1 MTLKIWLATAAATA
15 TTTAATITAAATATT
30 TAATI
35 TAAAS
40 IFLSKYETM
49 EFDVADCELYVS

>member
-1 MTLKIWLATAAATA
+1 MTLKIWLATTTAATTAATA
-15 TTTAATITAAATATT
+15 TTTTAATITT
-30 TAATI
+30 
-35 TAAAS
+35 AAS

>member
-1 MTLKIWLATAAATA
+1 MTLKIWLAT
-15 TTTAATITAAATATT
+15 TAATAAATATT

>member
-1 MTLKIWLATAAATA
+1 MTLKIWLATTTAAATA
-15 TTTAATITAAATATT
+15 TTTAATI
-30 TAATI
+30 I
-35 TAAAS
+35 AAAS

>member
-15 TTTAATITAAATATT
+15 TTTAATITAV
-30 TAATI
+30 
-35 TAAAS
+35 AS